1 MSKIKF
7 LWKVRIMF
15 KKIVVVAGI
24 VFSASAFA
32 QAEKFAGAS
41 VGINTGFESN
51 QTSSAQLSSSY
62 GAHSSPFNINGSYT
76 FLLSPT
82 MTVTTGLTYDLTDA
96 TSASVSSVTAKL
108 KNHYAL
114 NIEPGYALSENTLG
128 YLKVAYHSASSS
140 FTSSGTTYSKSVTG
154 WGYGFGAKHKLDKNL
169 FINLEIQQ
177 VGYGAY
183 SPNSNVSS
191 GTLTHTSTFGTI
203 GLGYQF

>member
-1 MSKIKF
+1 VI
-7 LWKVRIMF
+7 

-24 VFSASAFA
+24 IFSSSAFA

-51 QTSSAQLSSSY
+51 HTSFTYNTTNL
-62 GAHSSPFNINGSYT
+62 GGHSTPFNINGSYT
-76 FLLSPT
+76 FLISPT
-82 MTVTTGLTYDLTDA
+82 MTVATGLTYDLTDTTA
-96 TSASVSSVTAKL
+96 TTFNGGNIKL

-140 FTSSGTTYSKSVTG
+140 IYSSTYSATYNKSVTG
-154 WGYGFGAKHKLDKNL
+154 WGYGMGAKHKLDKNL
-169 FINLEIQQ
+169 FINIEIQQ
-177 VGYGAY
+177 VGYDAY
-183 SPNSNVSS
+183 SPNSNISS
-191 GTLTHTSTFGTI
+191 GTITHTSTFGTI

>member
-1 MSKIKF
+1 
-7 LWKVRIMF
+7 MF
-15 KKIVVVAGI
+15 KKIVIVAGI

-51 QTSSAQLSSSY
+51 QTGFSQVGSSY

-82 MTVTTGLTYDLTDA
+82 MTVATGLTYDLTDA
-96 TSASVSSVTAKL
+96 TSASLSSVTAKL

-128 YLKVAYHSASSS
+128 YIKVAYHSASSS
-140 FTSSGTTYSKSVTG
+140 LSQSGLTYSKTVTG
-154 WGYGFGAKHKLDKNL
+154 WGYGMGAKHKLDKNL
-169 FINLEIQQ
+169 FINIEIQQ
-177 VGYGAY
+177 VGYDAY
-183 SPNSNVSS
+183 QPNSNVSS
-191 GTLTHTSTFGTI
+191 GTITHTSTFGTI

>member
-1 MSKIKF
+1 M
-7 LWKVRIMF
+7 KVIHMF
-15 KKIVVVAGI
+15 KKIVVVAG
-24 VFSASAFA
+24 VFFSASVFA
-32 QAEKFAGAS
+32 QAEKFAGVS

-51 QTSSAQLSSSY
+51 QLASTQTSSSL
-62 GAHSSPFNINGSYT
+62 GAHSSPFNINASYT

-82 MTVTTGLTYDLTDA
+82 MTVATGLTYDLTDA
-96 TSASVSSVTAKL
+96 TSASISSATAKL

-140 FTSSGTTYSKSVTG
+140 LSSGGTTYSKTVTG

-169 FINLEIQQ
+169 FINLEVQQ
-177 VGYGAY
+177 VGYDTY
-183 SPNSNVSS
+183 QPNSNVSS